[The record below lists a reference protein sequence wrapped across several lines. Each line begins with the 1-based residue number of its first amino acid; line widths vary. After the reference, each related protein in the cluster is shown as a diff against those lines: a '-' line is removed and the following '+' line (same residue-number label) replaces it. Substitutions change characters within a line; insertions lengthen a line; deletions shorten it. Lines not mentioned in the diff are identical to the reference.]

1 VLGRLLATIPTVVEK
16 SCVEETYPSDPRP
29 AVVDA
34 KLLER
39 TAVERYPEVPS
50 PATVLA
56 NPVTVERYPKDP
68 RPAVVD
74 AKLFERT
81 AVER

>member
-1 VLGRLLATIPTVVEK
+1 MNPR
-16 SCVEETYPSDPRP
+16 DPRP
-29 AVVDA
+29 CKEDVREGVEIYPVVP
-34 KLLER
+34 R
-39 TAVERYPEVPS
+39 

-74 AKLFERT
+74 AKLLERT